1 MKIKQLSSLL
11 VGVAL
16 IATSSFTPAYAQTPH
31 SDASTLAVKQ
41 NSDSAVPYYLFVQ
54 NARLTFTCSASSIT
68 YRIAI
73 NGTAD
78 LKSVS
83 GTATLYKKNSSGTYE
98 KKESNYHTF
107 TGQSINES
115 SSFDS
120 YGRGDYKVVFDGTA
134 YSYDGLT
141 DPLYFQ
147 LERTY

>member
-11 VGVAL
+11 AGVAL
-16 IATSSFTPAYAQTPH
+16 VTVSSFIPAFAQTSY
-31 SDASTLAVKQ
+31 SDAPILASRRS
-41 NSDSAVPYYLFVQ
+41 SDGAIPYYLFIQ
-54 NARLTFTCSASSIT
+54 NARLTFTCSDSAIT

-98 KKESNYHTF
+98 EKESNYHTF
-107 TGQSINES
+107 TGQSINEND
-115 SSFDS
+115 SFNS
-120 YGRGDYKVVFDGTA
+120 YGKGDYKVVFDGIA